1 MTMMASREGRVLTLD
16 VSGMSCASCAARI
29 ETELN
34 KLPGLQAAV
43 NYATER
49 AAVTVTGEY
58 SDEEVAAAIS
68 DLGFGATLRRQ
79 AAPRPT
85 KREAADGTRHD
96 GADEAPGE
104 AGASF
109 DDTDLQAALLAPTD
123 ADTPLDAASSESGPP
138 PEDATD
144 ADSAAVEA
152 GTDDAGAAETR
163 DSSERTAAEAGGA
176 AAKAP
181 GQGDAGNAGTAATV
195 ADTADSDSDTPAR
208 GTDQKLDLTPTA
220 QGQVKQQS
228 TSIGQQQTV
237 AKRPAAKTASVK
249 TPKDRLA
256 ALRQAV
262 IVAWLGALPTIVL
275 SMVPAWQFDGWQ
287 WLVAAL
293 TTMVVLWPGAT
304 FHRATVAGL
313 RYATATMDT
322 LITVGT
328 GAAYL
333 GSMAALLW
341 GSAGDLGFR
350 HSFELIP
357 HGHGI
362 GEQVYFEAAAGVVA
376 FVLTGRYVEHRARRR
391 ARGAL
396 ERLLTVGTQTA
407 TVVRDGKPTKV
418 AVADVAVGDVVVVHP
433 GDRVPTDG
441 VVHTG
446 QAQLDTAVVTG
457 ESVPRQVGPGMEVLG
472 GCVNV
477 DGLLQVRATA
487 VGADTH
493 LQRMARLV
501 EEAQLHKSAA
511 GRLADRVAAV
521 FVPVVL
527 GLAAMT
533 LGLWLG
539 SGAGWAAAATATVA
553 VLIIAC
559 PCAMGLATPLA
570 FLVSTHVGAKHG
582 VLLRGADVL
591 ERVRAVDTVV
601 LDKTGTVT
609 AGRMQVTDV
618 IVAPGDDT
626 TAADVVRRAVAVEA
640 PSRHPIALAVGA
652 YAAQQRV
659 PVADVR
665 GFVSLTGRG
674 VRGVVG
680 NEVVVVGRR
689 AECEAQGMT
698 VPEDLVAAVTET
710 ARRDGTHVWV
720 GWGDQVHGVM
730 VVADTERPTSAAA
743 VAALKAQGLSV
754 VLLTGDNPDVAAEV
768 ASRVGIDEVH
778 SDVLPVAKAD
788 VVADLQRAGRTV
800 AMVGD
805 GVNDS
810 AALARADVGIA
821 MGSGTDAAMEAA
833 DVVISGE
840 DLHSVVTALRLSG
853 ATHRTI
859 HSNLWWAFFYN
870 VVALPVAVCGL
881 LTPMIA
887 GAAMAA
893 SSVFVVANSSR
904 LYWFRPTRSTVP
916 AVEEPAPAS
925 AHRRR

>member
-1 MTMMASREGRVLTLD
+1 MTMMASRAGRVLTLD

-34 KLPGLQAAV
+34 KMPGLHAAV

-58 SDEEVAAAIS
+58 SDDEVADAITE
-68 DLGFGATLRRQ
+68 LGFQARLRQ
-79 AAPRPT
+79 PSLPN
-85 KREAADGTRHD
+85 
-96 GADEAPGE
+96 
-104 AGASF
+104 
-109 DDTDLQAALLAPTD
+109 
-123 ADTPLDAASSESGPP
+123 
-138 PEDATD
+138 
-144 ADSAAVEA
+144 AVVQ
-152 GTDDAGAAETR
+152 
-163 DSSERTAAEAGGA
+163 A
-176 AAKAP
+176 AAKASGGHPADGSTAEVAQRLATEDGRTSCGDDTITDVDGCSSKNVP
-181 GQGDAGNAGTAATV
+181 GEAQPAHTAAT
-195 ADTADSDSDTPAR
+195 TPA
-208 GTDQKLDLTPTA
+208 KPPVTA
-220 QGQVKQQS
+220 GS
-228 TSIGQQQTV
+228 GQQLV
-237 AKRPAAKTASVK
+237 AESITPA
-249 TPKDRLA
+249 TPQSAGQPAPNQLA
-256 ALRQAV
+256 VLQQAV
-262 IVAWLGALPTIVL
+262 IVAWAGALPTMVL
-275 SMVPAWQFDGWQ
+275 SMVPSWQFDGWQ
-287 WLVAAL
+287 WVVAAL
-293 TTMVVLWPGAT
+293 TTMVVVWPGAT

-313 RYATATMDT
+313 RHATATMDT

-341 GSAGDLGFR
+341 GNAGHVGFR

-357 HGHGI
+357 HAHTAGD
-362 GEQVYFEAAAGVVA
+362 QVYFEAAAGVIA

-396 ERLLTVGTQTA
+396 EQLLTVGTQTA
-407 TVVRDGKPTKV
+407 TVVRDGTPTKV
-418 AVADVAVGDVVVVHP
+418 PVADIAVGDVVMVHP
-433 GDRVPTDG
+433 GDRIPTDG
-441 VVHTG
+441 VVHSG

-457 ESVPRQVGPGMEVLG
+457 ESVPRQVSPGMEVLG

-477 DGLLQVRATA
+477 DGLLRVRATA
-487 VGADTH
+487 VGGDTH
-493 LQRMARLV
+493 LQRMAQLV
-501 EEAQLHKSAA
+501 EEAQLHKSAMS
-511 GRLADRVAAV
+511 RLADRVAAV

-527 GLAAMT
+527 ALATMT

-539 SGAGWAAAATATVA
+539 SGAGWVAAITATVA

-570 FLVSTHVGAKHG
+570 FLVSTHVGARHG

-618 IVAPGDDT
+618 IVSPGSQVR
-626 TAADVVRRAVAVEA
+626 ASDVVRRAVAVEA

-652 YAAQQRV
+652 YATQHHV

-689 AECEAQGMT
+689 VECEAQGMT
-698 VPEDLVAAVTET
+698 VPEDLAVAVSQT

-720 GWGDQVHGVM
+720 GWGNQVHGVM
-730 VVADTERPTSAAA
+730 VVADTERPSSAAA
-743 VAALKAQGLSV
+743 VAALKEQGLSV
-754 VLLTGDNPDVAAEV
+754 VLLTGDNPQVAAEV
-768 ASRVGIDEVH
+768 ADRVGIDQVH
-778 SDVLPVAKAD
+778 SEVLPVAKAD
-788 VVADLQRAGRTV
+788 VVADLQRAGHVV

-833 DVVISGE
+833 DVVVSSE

-859 HSNLWWAFFYN
+859 RSNLWWAFFYN
-870 VVALPVAVCGL
+870 IVALPVAICGL

-893 SSVFVVANSSR
+893 SSVFVVANSTR
-904 LYWFRPTRSTVP
+904 LYWFRPTCGGK
-916 AVEEPAPAS
+916 EPLVSAS
-925 AHRRR
+925 ALRR